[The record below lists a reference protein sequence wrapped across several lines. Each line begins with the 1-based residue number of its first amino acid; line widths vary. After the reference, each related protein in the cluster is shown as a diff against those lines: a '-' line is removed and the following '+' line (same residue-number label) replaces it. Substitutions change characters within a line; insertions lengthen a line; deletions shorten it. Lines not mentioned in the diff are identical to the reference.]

1 MDSYVPKCCN
11 ISEGKS
17 RASRYPNSGQL
28 FPSTREKTFPPAI
41 ENRPIWMSNFRMN
54 IFINMYRELMLSRLF
69 FTDVN
74 PWIKGITFFPLPIF
88 SSFFFYRH
96 PKNREN
102 DMEIQTNSSS
112 LIIESRIY
120 TYPIVKIYARNHF
133 ILCY

>member
-88 SSFFFYRH
+88 SFSSFFFFIATL
-96 PKNREN
+96 K
-102 DMEIQTNSSS
+102 
-112 LIIESRIY
+112 IERTTWRYKQILQVWLSNHVFI
-120 TYPIVKIYARNHF
+120 PIP
-133 ILCY
+133 L